1 MADSS
6 SFLTSWCFGFLIYQ
20 MRMMVRNVR
29 NEGAREVL
37 RWVPGTEQ
45 VSSQYCDCAL
55 VLRHV

>member
-20 MRMMVRNVR
+20 MRMLVRNVR

-45 VSSQYCDCAL
+45 VNSQYCDCAL
-55 VLRHV
+55 VLCRV